1 MISMESALVGW
12 KMTFSS
18 DEIEVF
24 MEHLS
29 NTNYSHRLAEL
40 LLNM

>member
-1 MISMESALVGW
+1 MLVMISMESAFVGW

-18 DEIEVF
+18 DEVEVF

-29 NTNYSHRLAEL
+29 NTD
-40 LLNM
+40 